1 MNEESKPEASRFVK
15 GLAVYVGVNGLYIAS
30 WPFIGLYYMLFTD
43 TRVFIGFAGMF
54 ICILIGGLMIKT
66 PFQVFRAYS
75 KTALA
80 GVILGTVISA
90 ALNGIMVLG
99 WAAQTFN
106 L

>member
-1 MNEESKPEASRFVK
+1 MVRASPDHPVLFRRFSTSFRP
-15 GLAVYVGVNGLYIAS
+15 AA
-30 WPFIGLYYMLFTD
+30 T
-43 TRVFIGFAGMF
+43 
-54 ICILIGGLMIKT
+54 IKT

-80 GVILGTVISA
+80 GVILVTVISED
-90 ALNGIMVLG
+90 LNGIMVLG

>member
-1 MNEESKPEASRFVK
+1 
-15 GLAVYVGVNGLYIAS
+15 
-30 WPFIGLYYMLFTD
+30 
-43 TRVFIGFAGMF
+43 
-54 ICILIGGLMIKT
+54 MIKT

-90 ALNGIMVLG
+90 ALNGIMFLG